1 MEKINFSADF
11 QEFKENSERIGEFE
25 GLLVNYNHKNIAHG
39 MFKFAKGSMKMN
51 EGKSL
56 FILYNHESGNIPVGT
71 MTGVDIDEGFKVVAK
86 LDLSKDEGGY
96 INKDA
101 AKLYNLMKAG
111 ARFELSAGGWLVEYA
126 EKKENDKRFYE
137 ITKFD
142 AYEGSITPRGAVQG
156 SKVTKVF
163 NEDGGNENMT
173 REEMQALFKE
183 ELKNGMTEFIKALSD
198 AQKDDE
204 IMALP
209 KKLDELQGKFNKME
223 DKFNEEFIDEIN
235 TKFEEFNKIIKGL
248 RVDFT
253 PTEKEIGRAQ
263 EFLSVI
269 NELNKGAKKFTIDE
283 KTMLNFATTGT
294 TEDTKTKAAVRPQ
307 YLTGILKRLQEANP
321 LFAKLRVISISENS
335 LELDREEIGLP
346 EVAWIGETDTRA
358 ETDINALKDVEI
370 KLHQIYALPK
380 LSNKLVATNYVG
392 YVDFLL
398 ERVEYAWGLKLANTM
413 LSGTGTKQPLGILKD
428 ENVTNS
434 VEWASGVT
442 DEELADS
449 IVTTYNSIRDE
460 ISSKSDWIMRRET
473 WVKLSKI
480 KDKDGRYRITD
491 IKDGS
496 ERRLMGRP
504 VIIIDSANSGLKTFD
519 EASSTDPVAVFG
531 DITNG
536 MLGIE
541 NSKLVMN
548 IKDQIT
554 EKGFT
559 KYYMEKLMGFGV
571 VLPECF
577 TVVKKGA

>member
-1 MEKINFSADF
+1 MESINFSADF
-11 QEFKENSERIGEFE
+11 QEFKENSERAGEFE
-25 GLLVNYNHKNIAHG
+25 GLLVNYNHSNLAHG

-56 FILYNHESGNIPVGT
+56 FILYNHVSGNIPVGT
-71 MTGVDIDEGFKVVAK
+71 MTGVDTDEGFKVVAK

-111 ARFELSAGGWLVEYA
+111 AKFELSAGGWLVEYA

-142 AYEGSITPRGAVQG
+142 AYEGSITPRGAVKG

-163 NEDGGNENMT
+163 NEDGGDEKMT
-173 REEMQALFKE
+173 REEMQ
-183 ELKNGMTEFIKALSD
+183 ELLKQGLQQFAEDMVK
-198 AQKDDE
+198 AQKDEE
-204 IMALP
+204 IEALP
-209 KKLDELQGKFNKME
+209 KKFSELEEKFNKIKDDVSQE
-223 DKFNEEFIDEIN
+223 FSQVVEE
-235 TKFEEFNKIIKGL
+235 KFEEFNKVIKGL
-248 RVDFT
+248 KKEFT
-253 PTEKEIGRAQ
+253 PTEKEIGRAE

-283 KTMLNFATTGT
+283 TTMLNFATTGT
-294 TEDTKTKAAVRPQ
+294 TEETKTKAAVRPQ

-346 EVAWIGETDTRA
+346 EVAWVGETDARA

-413 LSGTGTKQPLGILKD
+413 LNGTGTKQPKGILND

-434 VEWASGVT
+434 IEWASAVT

-449 IVTTYNSIRDE
+449 IVTAYNSVRDE
-460 ISSKSDWIMRRET
+460 IASKSDWIMRRET
-473 WVKLSKI
+473 WLKLSKI
-480 KDKDGRYRITD
+480 KDNDGRYRITD

-519 EASSTDPVAVFG
+519 EATSAEPVAIFG
-531 DITNG
+531 DIANG

-577 TVVKKGA
+577 TIVKKGA

>member
-1 MEKINFSADF
+1 MEKLNFNAIF
-11 QEFKENSERIGEFE
+11 QEFKESSERVGEFE
-25 GLLVNYNHKNIAHG
+25 GLLVNYNHKNLAHG
-39 MFKFAKGSMKMN
+39 IYRFAKGSMKMN
-51 EGKSL
+51 EGKTLS
-56 FILYNHESGNIPVGT
+56 ILYNHNSKEIPVGT
-71 MTGVDIDEGFKVVAK
+71 MTGVDTDEGFKVTAK
-86 LDLSKDEGGY
+86 FDLSKDEGGY

-111 ARFELSAGGWLVEYA
+111 VKFELSTGGWLVKCE
-126 EKKENDKRFYE
+126 EKRENGKTFYD

-142 AYEGSITPRGAVQG
+142 ADEGSITLRGAVHG

-163 NEDGGNENMT
+163 NDNGGNEDMT
-173 REEMQALFKE
+173 REEMQ
-183 ELKNGMTEFIKALSD
+183 ELLKQGLQQFAKDMVN
-198 AQKDDE
+198 AQKDEE
-204 IMALP
+204 IEALP
-209 KKLDELQGKFNKME
+209 KKFSELEEKFNKIKDDVSKE
-223 DKFNEEFIDEIN
+223 FSEVVEE
-235 TKFEEFNKIIKGL
+235 KFEEFNKVIKGL
-248 RVDFT
+248 KKEFT

-283 KTMLNFATTGT
+283 TTMLNFATTGT
-294 TEDTKTKAAVRPQ
+294 TEETKTKAGVRSQ

-321 LFAKLRVISISENS
+321 LFAKLRIVSISENS

-346 EVAWIGETDTRA
+346 EVAWVGETDTRS

-380 LSNKLVATNYVG
+380 LSNKLIATNYVG

-413 LSGTGTKQPLGILKD
+413 LNGTGTKQPLGILKD
-428 ENVTNS
+428 TNVTNS

-460 ISSKSDWIMRRET
+460 IASKSDWIMRRET

-519 EASSTDPVAVFG
+519 EASSTEPVAVFG
-531 DITNG
+531 DVTNG

-559 KYYMEKLMGFGV
+559 KYYMEKLLGFGV

>member
-1 MEKINFSADF
+1 MESINFSANF
-11 QEFKENSERIGEFE
+11 QEFKESSERAGEFE
-25 GLLVNYNHKNIAHG
+25 GILVNYNHNNLAHG
-39 MFKFAKGSMKMN
+39 YYKFAKGSMKMN
-51 EGKSL
+51 EGKTL
-56 FILYNHESGNIPVGT
+56 FILYNHESRNIPVGT
-71 MTGVDIDEGFKVVAK
+71 MTGVDTDEGFKVVAK

-101 AKLYNLMKAG
+101 AKLYNLMKSG
-111 ARFELSAGGWLVEYA
+111 AKFELSAGGWLLEYT

-142 AYEGSITPRGAVQG
+142 AYEGSITLRGAVKG
-156 SKVTKVF
+156 SKVTRVF
-163 NEDGGNENMT
+163 NKDGGNKDMT
-173 REEMQALFKE
+173 KEEMQELLKQGLQQFAKE
-183 ELKNGMTEFIKALSD
+183 MVN
-198 AQKDDE
+198 AQKDEE
-204 IMALP
+204 IEALP
-209 KKLDELQGKFNKME
+209 KKFSELEEKFNKIKDDVSKE
-223 DKFNEEFIDEIN
+223 FSEVVEE
-235 TKFEEFNKIIKGL
+235 KFEEFNKVIKGL
-248 RVDFT
+248 KKEFT

-283 KTMLNFATTGT
+283 TTMLNFATTGT
-294 TEDTKTKAAVRPQ
+294 TEETKTKAGVRSQ

-321 LFAKLRVISISENS
+321 LFAKLRIVSISENS

-346 EVAWIGETDTRA
+346 EVAWVGETDTRS

-380 LSNKLVATNYVG
+380 LSNKLIATNYVG

-413 LSGTGTKQPLGILKD
+413 LNGTGTKQPLGILKD
-428 ENVTNS
+428 TNVTNS

-460 ISSKSDWIMRRET
+460 IASKSDWIMRRET

-496 ERRLMGRP
+496 ERRLMSRP

-519 EASSTDPVAVFG
+519 EASSTEPVAVFG
-531 DITNG
+531 DVTNG

-559 KYYMEKLMGFGV
+559 KYYMEKLLGFGV

-577 TVVKKGA
+577 TIVKKGA